1 MIASSIKTAILV
13 EDTDDFRKFL
23 IAKGFQNFNLVDHES
38 KVVYKVATLSIYF
51 DNAAEIMKYKLQD
64 VEGQFM
70 ALKKSNYFYDMDDF
84 WDMDQARDFFGD
96 NDY

>member
-1 MIASSIKTAILV
+1 MIASSIKTAILI
-13 EDTDDFRKFL
+13 EDQDDFRKFL
-23 IAKGFQNFNLVDHES
+23 LAKGFRDFHLVDLDGRII
-38 KVVYKVATLSIYF
+38 YQVATLHVYF

-70 ALKKSNYFYDMDDF
+70 KLKKDKYLYDLDDH
-84 WDMDQARDFFGD
+84 WESDQTRDLFGD